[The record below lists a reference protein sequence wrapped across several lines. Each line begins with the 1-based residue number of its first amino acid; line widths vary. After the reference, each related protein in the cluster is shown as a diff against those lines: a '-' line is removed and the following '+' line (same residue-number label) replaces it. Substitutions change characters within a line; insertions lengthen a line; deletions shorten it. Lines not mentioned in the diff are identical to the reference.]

1 MKTALRTAFL
11 PLMMI
16 ALSGCAGLGL
26 EQVLQAP
33 TFRVDG
39 SQQAH
44 LRLLGPSMQ
53 NPLGGA
59 AVRLYARVGN
69 PNPVGLTLTRLVG
82 QLSLEGTNAAR
93 VDFPLGVPLQAG
105 GETMV
110 PIDIAI
116 SFNDL
121 PGLATGGRE
130 TIVTSPI
137 EAEPQ
142 YLLRLPGPSWLPLLA
157 GLVREHPALARAG
170 VRLPR
175 RGEGHPGRQR
185 HQDRR
190 GSQEVDHRSSS
201 GPAQRRPAAAVP
213 QLHAEARRRGLSRP
227 HQGARSSPLGRR
239 RAETGRKVGV

>member
-1 MKTALRTAFL
+1 MRTAIRTAVL
-11 PLMMI
+11 PMMLF

-39 SQQAH
+39 AQQAQ

-59 AVRLYARVGN
+59 SVRLYARVGN

-121 PGLATGGRE
+121 PGLATVARNALGGRGINYSLNG
-130 TIVTSPI
+130 TV
-137 EAEPQ
+137 
-142 YLLRLPGPSWLPLLA
+142 GVDA
-157 GLVREHPALARAG
+157 GLLGQPSFGPMTLLTGELRAI
-170 VRLPR
+170 R
-175 RGEGHPGRQR
+175 
-185 HQDRR
+185 
-190 GSQEVDHRSSS
+190 
-201 GPAQRRPAAAVP
+201 
-213 QLHAEARRRGLSRP
+213 
-227 HQGARSSPLGRR
+227 
-239 RAETGRKVGV
+239 